1 MGASWQN
8 LRYGA
13 RMLIRHRG
21 FALMAAVVLALGI
34 GADTAFFSVVCA
46 VLFSPLPFDDA
57 KHLVLIQTAW
67 GSSNMSG
74 ICSGPDYLDWA
85 KCSRVMDGVA
95 AVTLCERSLTRA
107 GEPLAVQGFG
117 TTTNIFDV
125 LRPDRMTLGR
135 AFLPAEGHVGRQGV
149 TVLSH
154 GLWRDR
160 FHADP
165 NILGHTITLDDTAF
179 AVVGV
184 AKPLLGFLE
193 EFARFYIPITRE
205 ELTNNSRGMH
215 YLLEVGHLKPH
226 VSLAQAQAQMDL
238 VTVQIDK
245 ENPDTNLGKR
255 VRIESLH
262 EILIRTVRT
271 VLLVLYGAVTVV
283 LLIAC
288 ANVSNLLVVK
298 GAVRSREIAV
308 RQAVGAGCGR
318 LLRQLLTES
327 VLLGLLGGVLGLVL
341 TFGSLDLL
349 WWIAPR
355 LDHVAGISIP
365 GLEEA
370 QVSWPVLAFTMGLS
384 PAAGLLFGVVPAWQG
399 SRGGVSN
406 ILKETGQSLSRGRTR
421 HRTLGALVV
430 AQITLALMLLMGAGL
445 LLKSFVLLQRSDPG
459 FNARRLLA
467 LHLVRPDTAANGS
480 RQNRVAYCRRVL
492 ERLAALPRVQ
502 AVGMIDV
509 HPMEPSTS
517 VCNSFRIIGKEGWP
531 SAETRVVSGDYFH
544 CLGIPLVRG
553 PTFTAEDDERS
564 PPVVIVNQEFVR
576 RHLPDQDPIGQ
587 RVDFGGIQRTIVGVA
602 GNVKISTLRRED
614 YPVFIY
620 QPFVQHCG
628 HNMTFFLRTT
638 GDSLRW
644 ADAARKAL
652 WDIDP
657 SQPILSMETMDQLV
671 LKSISVERFRAIL
684 LTVMAGVALFMALV
698 GLYGVM
704 TFAVTE
710 RWNEIGSRMA
720 LGARD
725 RDILHLV
732 LRKAVVLTGLA
743 CTLALGRLLASLL
756 YRVSVCDPATFVLVP
771 PLLFAVALLACYLP
785 ARRAARIDPM
795 TALRHE

>member
-341 TFGSLDLL
+341 TC
-349 WWIAPR
+349 AP
-355 LDHVAGISIP
+355 AGPCRRHQHSGAGRGP
-365 GLEEA
+365 GELA
-370 QVSWPVLAFTMGLS
+370 RTGVHDGPVPG
-384 PAAGLLFGVVPAWQG
+384 
-399 SRGGVSN
+399 
-406 ILKETGQSLSRGRTR
+406 GRT
-421 HRTLGALVV
+421 ALRS
-430 AQITLALMLLMGAGL
+430 GAGL
-445 LLKSFVLLQRSDPG
+445 AGVTRRREQHLERDRPESVSRPYPPPHARG
-459 FNARRLLA
+459 ARRRADHPGADAVDGGGLA
-467 LHLVRPDTAANGS
+467 PQELRPP
-480 RQNRVAYCRRVL
+480 
-492 ERLAALPRVQ
+492 AAL
-502 AVGMIDV
+502 
-509 HPMEPSTS
+509 
-517 VCNSFRIIGKEGWP
+517 
-531 SAETRVVSGDYFH
+531 
-544 CLGIPLVRG
+544 
-553 PTFTAEDDERS
+553 
-564 PPVVIVNQEFVR
+564 
-576 RHLPDQDPIGQ
+576 
-587 RVDFGGIQRTIVGVA
+587 
-602 GNVKISTLRRED
+602 
-614 YPVFIY
+614 
-620 QPFVQHCG
+620 
-628 HNMTFFLRTT
+628 
-638 GDSLRW
+638 
-644 ADAARKAL
+644 
-652 WDIDP
+652 
-657 SQPILSMETMDQLV
+657 
-671 LKSISVERFRAIL
+671 
-684 LTVMAGVALFMALV
+684 
-698 GLYGVM
+698 
-704 TFAVTE
+704 
-710 RWNEIGSRMA
+710 
-720 LGARD
+720 
-725 RDILHLV
+725 
-732 LRKAVVLTGLA
+732 
-743 CTLALGRLLASLL
+743 
-756 YRVSVCDPATFVLVP
+756 
-771 PLLFAVALLACYLP
+771 
-785 ARRAARIDPM
+785 
-795 TALRHE
+795 